1 MKTLLD
7 LIQEWAVLS
16 DAKTVAGGVLP
27 PDDEARWNELRE
39 FYELLM
45 AQDGLPAHPVARYSA
60 GEIRKAVSK
69 RSRLRVR
76 TDLEIVVMK
85 ESEVHFARVGNL
97 SCGGVLLLSDSG
109 FDVGMGVL
117 LHLAN
122 VSRGAEVLPTNGTI
136 VWRADSGSRNGTF
149 RYRMGV
155 QFAGLGSKEEK
166 SLDAYVVDS
175 LETKLLSV
183 SRDSL
188 PADFVQRE
196 GLAF

>member
-7 LIQEWAVLS
+7 LIQEWTVLS

-27 PDDEARWNELRE
+27 ADDEARWNELRE

-60 GEIRKAVSK
+60 GEIRKAVPK

-109 FDVGMGVL
+109 FDVGTGVL

-136 VWRADSGSRNGTF
+136 VWRADSGSENGTF

-155 QFAGLGSKEEK
+155 QFAGLGPKEEK
-166 SLDAYVVDS
+166 SLDAYVLDS

-188 PADFVQRE
+188 PDDFVQRE

>member
-155 QFAGLGSKEEK
+155 
-166 SLDAYVVDS
+166 
-175 LETKLLSV
+175 
-183 SRDSL
+183 
-188 PADFVQRE
+188 
-196 GLAF
+196 

>member
-1 MKTLLD
+1 M
-7 LIQEWAVLS
+7 
-16 DAKTVAGGVLP
+16 
-27 PDDEARWNELRE
+27 
-39 FYELLM
+39 
-45 AQDGLPAHPVARYSA
+45 
-60 GEIRKAVSK
+60 
-69 RSRLRVR
+69 
-76 TDLEIVVMK
+76 
-85 ESEVHFARVGNL
+85 
-97 SCGGVLLLSDSG
+97 GGVLLLSDSG
-109 FDVGMGVL
+109 FDVGAGVL

-188 PADFVQRE
+188 PAEFVQRE